1 MELFQDGE
9 NSLGR
14 PILKKQNK
22 KRQNQ
27 SEHFLVLMGQRML
40 FTVVIVVIQL
50 QENPISSLEVM
61 QLVDQCKQLQF
72 WIIVLFALLNH
83 IL

>member
-9 NSLGR
+9 NSLGQ

-27 SEHFLVLMGQRML
+27 SEHFLVLMEPRML

-50 QENPISSLEVM
+50 QENQISSLEVM

>member
-9 NSLGR
+9 NSLGQ

-40 FTVVIVVIQL
+40 FTAVIVVIQL